1 MRSENIFSFNSA
13 ASFLCM
19 PGLLRGKGWGRGL
32 GFAEM
37 LTIRIPLL
45 CHTFASVSFKTVVS
59 FFMFFLRPPFFT
71 EKRDTSWV
79 IVLSLSMQQFGL
91 ISISPSLYHTLLLP
105 CDYYQAFFP
114 FTLGKGISSQLER
127 KSWQLA
133 HILRLQQG
141 GQRPKSTRI

>member
-1 MRSENIFSFNSA
+1 MRSENFFSVNSA
-13 ASFLCM
+13 ASFLCVEDLKAFE
-19 PGLLRGKGWGRGL
+19 GGRGL
-32 GFAEM
+32 GLAEM
-37 LTIRIPLL
+37 LTIRDPLL

-59 FFMFFLRPPFFT
+59 FFMFFLRPLFYREKGHLLGNSSEPFDGTIWLHFHLPVT
-71 EKRDTSWV
+71 
-79 IVLSLSMQQFGL
+79 IIPYYSLRSNE
-91 ISISPSLYHTLLLP
+91 
-105 CDYYQAFFP
+105 AFFP